1 MDRVIYPKFTEKEDL
16 YKWLVANKDSLAA
29 QKKAITKEA
38 DAIIFRIVNKDGNV
52 SKENAPF
59 IPNTD
64 EFTVKV
70 VINTTNLMD
79 SHLDVH
85 IPGLWTKSLKENK
98 MLMHVQEH
106 ISKFD
111 HIISDGADL
120 KAMTQILSW
129 EQLGFS
135 NLEGK
140 TEALVFES
148 LVTKERNEFM
158 FKQYSKGYVKNHS
171 VGMRYVQIIMC
182 INDKAYGA
190 EFEAWE
196 KYFPMVANKET
207 AEDMGFFWAVKE
219 AKVVEGSAVVL
230 GSNFITPT
238 LDNNFKSEPSEDTQK
253 VIEPPEGTQKSK
265 INLYILN
272 S

>member
-1 MDRVIYPKFTEKEDL
+1 MERVIYPKFSEKKDF
-16 YKWLVANKDSLAA
+16 YKWLVANKDSLIA

-38 DAIIFRIVNKDGNV
+38 DAIIFKIVDKDGNV
-52 SKENAPF
+52 TKENTPF
-59 IPNTD
+59 IPDTD

-98 MLMHVQEH
+98 ILMHIQEH

-111 HIISDGADL
+111 HIISDGENLNAITE
-120 KAMTQILSW
+120 KFSW
-129 EQLGFS
+129 VQLGFPF
-135 NLEGK
+135 LEGN
-140 TEALVFES
+140 TEALIFES
-148 LVTKERNEFM
+148 LVKKERNEFM
-158 FKQYSKGYVKNHS
+158 FNQYAKGYVKNHS
-171 VGMRYVQIIMC
+171 VGMRYVQIVMC
-182 INDKAYGA
+182 INDKAFGA

-196 KYFPMVANKET
+196 KYFPMAANKET

-230 GSNFITPT
+230 GSNFATPT
-238 LDNNFKSEPSEDTQK
+238 LDNNFKSEPSKDTQQK
-253 VIEPPEGTQKSK
+253 DEPPEGTQRKS
-265 INLYILN
+265 IIYLLN